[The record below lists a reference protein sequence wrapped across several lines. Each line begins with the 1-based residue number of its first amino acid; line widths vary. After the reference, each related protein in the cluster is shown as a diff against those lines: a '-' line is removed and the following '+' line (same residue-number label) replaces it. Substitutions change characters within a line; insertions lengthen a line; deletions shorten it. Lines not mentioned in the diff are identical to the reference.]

1 MISVKKISHT
11 LVVNILEFAV
21 GFGLTSYATLQ
32 YSTTEAGKWMWVMAM
47 VAVQAKIREGIT
59 QTALVKYACNGFIKK
74 QLSHRK
80 LNLLITVGFE
90 LAVFIILLLISP
102 FMGVDYKEWFPVYV
116 FYSIAT
122 SVFRWQM
129 FLWQGTLKTKQLV
142 NTQSAVVLLL
152 GGALLY
158 GYLQQIDLKTLT
170 LALGGIR
177 LLALLPFIDYRAF
190 RLILKSKVHQHH
202 IELIKP
208 YAGFGLLRETT
219 GSLAARAEVLIGG
232 LLLTFSEVAWLGLA
246 ARYAQLLLLPNG
258 SIQALVNAKAHQL
271 AHEDTEAM
279 KKLLGQTLM
288 GIWGLFGMALL
299 FFSISAPYWFPY
311 LHGENFVEALPLI
324 TLLLCINAFAA
335 PLGGIY
341 GTICHALNK
350 PMLTAKV
357 VLISSAIKITFT
369 VIGLQLFGIWGGV
382 YSIILVE
389 IWGFIYTDKLLRTHL
404 NISWGN
410 ILKRGLQGS
419 QGIKAAFLKANK
431 Y

>member
-1 MISVKKISHT
+1 MISAKKISHT

-32 YSTTEAGKWMWVMAM
+32 YSTNEAGKWMWVMAM

-59 QTALVKYACNGFIKK
+59 QTALVKYACNGFIKN

-80 LNLLITVGFE
+80 LNLLITVAIE
-90 LAVFIILLLISP
+90 LSVFMILLLISP
-102 FMGVDYKEWFPVYV
+102 FMGADYKQWFLVYV
-116 FYSIAT
+116 FYSITT
-122 SVFRWQM
+122 SLFRWQM
-129 FLWQGTLKTKQLV
+129 FLWQGTLKTKNLV
-142 NTQSAVVLLL
+142 NTQGTVVFLL
-152 GGALLY
+152 GGTLLY
-158 GYLQQIDLKTLT
+158 GYLQQIDLRTLT

-177 LLALLPFIDYRAF
+177 FLALLPFINYRAF
-190 RLILKSKVHQHH
+190 NLILKASINQTH
-202 IELIKP
+202 IQLIKP

-219 GSLAARAEVLIGG
+219 GSLASRAEVLIGG

-271 AHEDTEAM
+271 GNEDTEAM

-288 GIWGLFGMALL
+288 GIWALFGTALV
-299 FFSISAPYWFPY
+299 FFAITAPYWFPY

-324 TLLLCINAFAA
+324 SLLLCVNAFAA

-357 VLISSAIKITFT
+357 VLISSAIKITLT
-369 VIGLQLFGIWGGV
+369 VIGLHFFGIWGGV

-389 IWGFIYTDKLLRTHL
+389 IWGFIYTDKLLKTHL

-410 ILKRGLQGS
+410 ILKVGLQSS
-419 QGIKAAFLKANK
+419 QELKAAFLKAK
-431 Y
+431 